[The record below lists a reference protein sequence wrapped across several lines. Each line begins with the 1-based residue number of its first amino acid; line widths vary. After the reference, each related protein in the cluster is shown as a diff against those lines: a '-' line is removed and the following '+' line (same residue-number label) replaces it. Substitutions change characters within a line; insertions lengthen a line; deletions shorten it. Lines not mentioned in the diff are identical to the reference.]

1 MSRVEL
7 IHLQK
12 RKFLDSI
19 LETVM
24 HWGVVQYEN
33 HIFYL
38 YIYIMYF
45 LITKEQLKTVRRPRI
60 GPNQK
65 NMLRQYFL
73 GRMVYLYVYC
83 QSRDCSQAGYYN
95 YAQYVS
101 IHTYISRSQLLPTN
115 LEYTHIH

>member
-1 MSRVEL
+1 MK
-7 IHLQK
+7 IIY
-12 RKFLDSI
+12 SI
-19 LETVM
+19 C
-24 HWGVVQYEN
+24 
-33 HIFYL
+33 I